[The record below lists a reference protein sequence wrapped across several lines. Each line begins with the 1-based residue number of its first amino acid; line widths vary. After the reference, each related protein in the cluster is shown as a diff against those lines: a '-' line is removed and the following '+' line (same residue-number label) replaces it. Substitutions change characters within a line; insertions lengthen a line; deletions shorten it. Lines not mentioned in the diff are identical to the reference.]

1 MVQVKPKK
9 AKTGQRR
16 RSASADHDEPMVP
29 PGMEDDF
36 YPVQCSECST
46 VVAMQDL
53 DEVYHFFNII
63 ASEP

>member
-1 MVQVKPKK
+1 MQVKEKRDKK
-9 AKTGQRR
+9 SKKLSQEE
-16 RSASADHDEPMVP
+16 SSLE
-29 PGMEDDF
+29 EDF
-36 YPVQCSECST
+36 HPVHCAECDT